1 MNFNRLQRVAF
12 GRPDKLFGI
21 STHLWPRL
29 PAENTAPRGLLKEG
43 IHVAAPTVTS
53 PPRPPAALGAA
64 RWTNKELK
72 RLLVPLVIEQL
83 LTIAIGVVDTVMVT
97 SVGESAVSGVSLV
110 DSINLLLITLLTA
123 LANGGVVVV
132 SQYLGRGD
140 NENAS
145 TAARQLVY
153 IVTMVSVTIMI
164 LMFFLRMQ
172 ILRLIFG
179 HIAPDVM
186 ANAET
191 YFRISSFCYPFV
203 ALYNAGAAIF
213 RSMGNSRIGMYI
225 TLAINII
232 HLIGNFVLIYGL
244 QWGVAGAA
252 VSTLTSRAI
261 AAVTILVLLYRNT
274 TSPVSLRGLLRVR
287 LVPAMLWRILRIGLP
302 NGLENSLFQVG
313 KLMVARIISSFGTAA
328 IAGNAIGNMV
338 VNVPNMAGNAF
349 ALGML
354 IVAGHCMGAGDIE
367 GTRRM
372 VKKVDR
378 IALVVLTAMSVVI
391 LLIMQPL
398 LGAFDLSDGAS
409 QVAREILLI
418 YCIGTPLFWVPAF
431 VLPCALRAAGD
442 VRYNMV
448 TSLGSMWLFRVGG
461 AYLAAYTLGLGV
473 VGVWVAVV
481 ADWAVRSLLYWLR
494 WRSGRWETKKVIE

>member
-1 MNFNRLQRVAF
+1 
-12 GRPDKLFGI
+12 
-21 STHLWPRL
+21 
-29 PAENTAPRGLLKEG
+29 
-43 IHVAAPTVTS
+43 VTS